1 MAEGAVEQGQGPIIL
16 VHGVYARADASRDAP
31 VGIIWVHTPAAS
43 ATFPDT
49 PVFSCAHSIHVGPA
63 FRWFICSLNY

>member
-1 MAEGAVEQGQGPIIL
+1 MAEGAVEQGQGLIIL

-31 VGIIWVHTPAAS
+31 LGIIWVHPSADS

-49 PVFSCAHSIHVGPA
+49 PVFSCAHSIHVGPV
-63 FRWFICSLNY
+63 FHWFICSLNY